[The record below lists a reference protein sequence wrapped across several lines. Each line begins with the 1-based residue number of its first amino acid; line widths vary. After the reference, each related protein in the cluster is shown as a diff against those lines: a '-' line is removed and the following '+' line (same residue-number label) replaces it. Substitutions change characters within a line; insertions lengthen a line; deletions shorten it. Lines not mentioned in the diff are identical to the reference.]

1 MSFLRRFVS
10 LPFVAALPLLV
21 GCGPNQAQIDPKNV
35 VNVSVRPASGQ
46 LLFCPGDPF
55 QVEVVAKLKDGT
67 SCSNV
72 DASKGCMNEKDTVI
86 SSEMVRIQ
94 GSSGSIGGGNFIWVP
109 ERDVLKTAD
118 TGMGLRGWLES
129 ATSGKSMEGEAQ
141 LKPVYDCQTEQKIRG
156 AKGREGDP
164 GAPGPELT
172 VSISTLST
180 PFYPDA
186 ALVRLDWPGNRVYLI
201 SPSADKP
208 VRITSIG
215 GEGGQGREGAPGI
228 PGKDGKDAKEDCLD
242 GTDGTNGTDGGPG
255 GRGGD
260 GGAGGLIKVILDDA
274 NPDKLKG
281 RLLLQSVGGPSG
293 DRGPGG
299 KGGFGGKGGQRGML
313 KAGEASCNPKDG
325 KNGQLGRRG
334 PSGDTGRPGPSG
346 PAPVFEM
353 GQRAVMFANEIAI
366 IQRIEAGKGK

>member
-1 MSFLRRFVS
+1 MSFLRHIAS

-21 GCGPNQAQIDPKNV
+21 GCGPSQAQIDPKNV

-46 LLFCPGDPF
+46 MLFCPGDAF
-55 QVEVVAKLKDGT
+55 QVELVAKLKDGS

-72 DASKGCMNEKDTVI
+72 DPNKGCMGQKDTVI

-94 GSSGSIGGGNFIWVP
+94 GSSGAVGGGNFIWMP
-109 ERDVLKTAD
+109 DRDVLKTAD

-141 LKPVYDCQTEQKIRG
+141 LKPVYDCQMEQKIRG
-156 AKGREGDP
+156 GKGREGEP

-172 VSISTLST
+172 VAITTLST
-180 PFYPDA
+180 PFFPDA
-186 ALVRLDWPGNRVYLI
+186 ALVRIDWPGNRFYMI

-215 GEGGQGREGAPGI
+215 GEGGHGREGAPGI
-228 PGKDGKDAKEDCLD
+228 QGKDGKDATEDCAE
-242 GTDGTNGTDGGPG
+242 GTNGTDGTEGGPG

-260 GGAGGLIKVILDDA
+260 GGPGGLIKVILDDA

-281 RLLLQSVGGPSG
+281 RLLLESVGGPGG

-299 KGGFGGKGGQRGML
+299 KGGFGGKGGKGGPL
-313 KAGEASCNPKDG
+313 KAGDATCKPKDG

-334 PSGDTGRPGPSG
+334 PSGDAGRQGPSG

-353 GQRAVMFANEIAI
+353 GQRKVMFANEISS

>member
-1 MSFLRRFVS
+1 MSFLRRFAS

-21 GCGPNQAQIDPKNV
+21 GCGPSQAQIDPKNV

-72 DASKGCMNEKDTVI
+72 DPNKGCMSQKDTVI
-86 SSEMVRIQ
+86 SSNLVHIQ
-94 GSSGSIGGGNFIWVP
+94 GSSGFIGGGNFIWMP
-109 ERDVLKTAD
+109 DKDVLKTAD

-141 LKPVYDCQTEQKIRG
+141 LKPVYDCQKEQQIRG
-156 AKGREGDP
+156 AKGRVGEQG
-164 GAPGPELT
+164 GPGPELT
-172 VSISTLST
+172 ISITTLST

-186 ALVRLDWPGNRVYLI
+186 ALIRIDWPGNRAYVI
-201 SPSADKP
+201 SPSSDKP
-208 VRITSIG
+208 VRITSVG
-215 GEGGQGREGAPGI
+215 GEGGRGREGVSGI
-228 PGKDGKDAKEDCLD
+228 PGKDGVDAKEECID
-242 GTDGTNGTDGGPG
+242 GTDATDGTNGGPG

-260 GGAGGLIKVILDDA
+260 GGPGGLIKVILDDA
-274 NPDKLKG
+274 NADKLKG
-281 RLLLQSVGGPSG
+281 RLLLLSVGGQGG

-299 KGGFGGKGGQRGML
+299 DGGRGGKGGN
-313 KAGEASCNPKDG
+313 AGPVRAGDPECKPKDG
-325 KNGQLGRRG
+325 KNGALGKFG
-334 PSGDTGRPGPSG
+334 PAGEQGRPGTAG
-346 PAPVFEM
+346 PAPVFEN
-353 GQRAVMFANEIAI
+353 GQRSVMFANELAT

>member
-1 MSFLRRFVS
+1 MSFLRVFAL
-10 LPFVAALPLLV
+10 LPFVAALPV
-21 GCGPNQAQIDPKNV
+21 FTGCGPSQAQIDPKNV

-72 DASKGCMNEKDTVI
+72 DPNKGCMKEKDTVI
-86 SSEMVRIQ
+86 SSEIVRIQ
-94 GSSGSIGGGNFIWVP
+94 GSSGFIGGGKFIWVP
-109 ERDVLKTAD
+109 DKDVLKTAD

-129 ATSGKSMEGEAQ
+129 ATSGKTMEGEAQ
-141 LKPVYDCQTEQKIRG
+141 LKPVYDCQMEQKIRG
-156 AKGREGDP
+156 AKGRDGET

-172 VSISTLST
+172 VSITTLST

-186 ALVRLDWPGNRVYLI
+186 ALVRLDWPGNRVYVI

-208 VRITSIG
+208 VRITTFG
-215 GEGGQGREGAPGI
+215 GEGGRGKEGAPGE
-228 PGKDGKDAKEDCLD
+228 PGKDGKDATEECAT
-242 GTDGTNGTDGGPG
+242 GQDGTNGTDGGPG

-260 GGAGGLIKVILDDA
+260 GGPGGPIKVILDDA

-293 DRGPGG
+293 DRGAGGKPGRGG
-299 KGGFGGKGGQRGML
+299 KGGEGGEL
-313 KAGEASCNPKDG
+313 KAGDPSCKPKDG
-325 KNGQLGRRG
+325 KDGALGKFG
-334 PSGDTGRPGPSG
+334 PSGDQGRPGPTG
-346 PAPVFEM
+346 PAPTFEN
-353 GQRAVMFANEIAI
+353 GQRKVMFANELAI